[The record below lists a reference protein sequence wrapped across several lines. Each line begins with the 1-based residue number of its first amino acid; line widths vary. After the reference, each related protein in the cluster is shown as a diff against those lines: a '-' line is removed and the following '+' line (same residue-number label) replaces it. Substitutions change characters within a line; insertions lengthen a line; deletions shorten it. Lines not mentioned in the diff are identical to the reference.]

1 MTQCSITQNNKEM
14 NKFKYIIV
22 LSSILMLAG
31 CDDFLDRSPI
41 SNANE
46 NAFYKTESDFEVA
59 MTAAYNSLY
68 TLYGPESLPSF
79 FGELMSDNAYNDN
92 TAGNVK
98 DYEAFDTHIG
108 MDPNN
113 TLVLGYWN
121 NYYKSI
127 FIINNI
133 LSKSTGADFS
143 SKASLQAEARFLR
156 ALYYFDM
163 TRAWGDIPL
172 VLTPL
177 SVSESLQQPRT
188 PQTQVYDAIIDD
200 LLFAA
205 ENLPAKSK
213 ERFTGAVNAD
223 AANTLLGKVYLTV
236 GNKSEAE
243 KALKKVYGKFSL
255 VPYADLW
262 DLNKKNGAES
272 IFEIQYKG
280 GKSNPYS
287 SYWAM
292 FTPLDNRIITA
303 WGGGMNQV
311 SDDLWN
317 AYEPNDSRRDIS
329 IQNGYTTA
337 SGELVSVK
345 YSIKWKDEN
354 AEVNG
359 LREAADNNFIILR
372 YADVLLMLTEAT
384 GDAKYMNEV
393 RDRVGLPHYGAS
405 GYPTQYNTVALA
417 CEHERQ
423 VEFALEFHRWFDLI
437 RTGRAITV
445 LKNSSKNV
453 TITEDELLLPVPLEV
468 ISQNPTVITQN
479 KAYN

>member
-1 MTQCSITQNNKEM
+1 M
-14 NKFKYIIV
+14 NKIKYIAALFFILV
-22 LSSILMLAG
+22 LVG
-31 CDDFLDRSPI
+31 CESFLDRTPI

-46 NAFYKTESDFEVA
+46 NNFYKTEKDFQIA
-59 MTAAYNSLY
+59 TTAAYNSLY
-68 TLYGPESLPSF
+68 ELYGPESLPSF
-79 FGELMSDNAYNDN
+79 FGELMSDNAYSDN

-98 DYEAFDTHIG
+98 DFEAFDTHSG

-113 TLVLGYWN
+113 ILVLGYWN
-121 NYYKSI
+121 NYYEAL

-133 LSKSTGADFS
+133 LHKSRDSDFDSKYALHSE
-143 SKASLQAEARFLR
+143 LRFLR

-163 TRAWGDIPL
+163 TRAWGDVPL

-177 SVSESLQQPRT
+177 SVGESLKQART
-188 PQTQVYDAIIDD
+188 PQDEVYNLIIED
-200 LLFAA
+200 LKFAA
-205 ENLPAKSK
+205 ENLPVKSK
-213 ERFTGAVNAD
+213 ERFVGAATEE
-223 AANTLLGKVYLTV
+223 AANTLLGKVYLTI
-236 GNKSEAE
+236 GEKEEAA
-243 KALKKVYGKFSL
+243 KVLKQVYGKFTL

-262 DLNKKNGAES
+262 DKAKKNGKES

-292 FTPLDNRIITA
+292 FTPLDNRIVTA

-311 SDDLWN
+311 SEDLWN
-317 AYEPNDSRRDIS
+317 AYELNDPRRDIS

-337 SGELVSVK
+337 SGEYVDVK
-345 YSIKWKDEN
+345 YAIKWKDEE
-354 AEVNG
+354 AELNG

-384 GDAKYMNEV
+384 GDPKYLNEV
-393 RDRVGLPHYGAS
+393 RDRVKLPLYGTAD
-405 GYPTQYNTVALA
+405 YPVQYNTIALA

-437 RTGRAITV
+437 RTDRAITV
-445 LKNSSKNV
+445 IKNSFKNV
-453 TITEDELLLPVPLEV
+453 TLIKDQLLLPIPLDV
-468 ISQNPTVITQN
+468 INQNPTVITQN
-479 KAYN
+479 SAYR